1 MQLGCYDQIFTNYGF
16 ITRSC
21 HLKNAGNGN
30 GISKIPLWLSLRP
43 LRGPLSLKNKFIPH
57 IGFSKNFRG
66 YLWKCCRRARSSS
79 PASFFPYKSYTFLQI
94 QTVIKSH
101 SLMPGCYFGH
111 AFFHFWHSLSY
122 THNFMR
128 CRSRDGLAKKS
139 LATGIKKCII
149 PGIKD
154 CINILTVRPN
164 GLTSASPVETKTA
177 RLRMHRTEFRTISTT
192 FLQLFDKGRLN
203 EDVMMTYVLYLSHPF
218 LIFSTFFH
226 SWHSLR
232 VRFFSPLVAKFSP
245 KKCYF

>member
-1 MQLGCYDQIFTNYGF
+1 MLPESKVKFSSKFFSIQILYVFTNSNRHQ
-16 ITRSC
+16 I
-21 HLKNAGNGN
+21 
-30 GISKIPLWLSLRP
+30 
-43 LRGPLSLKNKFIPH
+43 
-57 IGFSKNFRG
+57 
-66 YLWKCCRRARSSS
+66 
-79 PASFFPYKSYTFLQI
+79 SFFDARLLF
-94 QTVIKSH
+94 
-101 SLMPGCYFGH
+101 CRH

-122 THNFMR
+122 THNFMK

-139 LATGIKKCII
+139 LATGINKRII

-177 RLRMHRTEFRTISTT
+177 RLRMHRTQFRTISTT

-203 EDVMMTYVLYLSHPF
+203 EDVMMTYLLYLSHPF